1 MADGLAIECE
11 ERGRLYGSRGL
22 LGRRTETVALDGL
35 SMTIPRGAV
44 FGLLGPNGAGK
55 TTTVRI
61 LSTLLLPTSGS
72 ARVLGHDVE
81 REAGEVRK
89 HIGLALGGERGLYG
103 RLSGRDNLRY
113 FGALQH
119 MAGRDAG
126 RRIDEV
132 LELVGL
138 ADASATPVERYSRGM
153 RQRLQ
158 IGRALLARPEVIF
171 LDEPTIGLDPQGAQ
185 EFRSLV
191 PELAAA
197 GATVL
202 LTSHY
207 MLEVDQ
213 LCETICVI
221 NEGREVALDSP
232 AGIKRRFGRASVMEV
247 LLTALRG
254 GLAAELESL
263 PAVQRVEVTS
273 DGGTHR
279 AMIHHAPDADVGG
292 QVTRIVGAEN
302 VVHMTTREPTLEE
315 AYLELISR
323 EA

>member
-1 MADGLAIECE
+1 MESVAIECE
-11 ERGRLYGSRGL
+11 ELGRRYESRGL
-22 LGRRTETVALDGL
+22 LGRRSETVALDGL
-35 SMTIPRGAV
+35 SLQIPRGAV

-61 LSTLLLPTSGS
+61 LSTLLLPSWGS

-81 REAGEVRK
+81 REAKEVRK
-89 HIGLALGGERGLYG
+89 RIGLALGGERGLYG

-138 ADASATPVERYSRGM
+138 ADAGGTLVERYSRGM

-171 LDEPTIGLDPQGAQ
+171 LDEPTIGLDPQGAR
-185 EFRSLV
+185 EFRQLV
-191 PELAAA
+191 PDLAAS

-221 NEGREVALDSP
+221 NEGREVALGSP
-232 AGIKRRFGRASVMEV
+232 EEIKRRFGRASVIEV
-247 LLTALRG
+247 LMTEMRA
-254 GLAAELESL
+254 GLLEALESHA
-263 PAVQRVEVTS
+263 AVQRAEVTS

-279 AMIHHAPDADVGG
+279 AMIHHDPDADVGAD
-292 QVTRIVGAEN
+292 VTRIIGAASI
-302 VVHMTTREPTLEE
+302 VHMTTREPTLEE

-323 EA
+323 EG

>member
-1 MADGLAIECE
+1 MESVAIECE
-11 ERGRLYGSRGL
+11 ELGRRYESRGL
-22 LGRRTETVALDGL
+22 LGRRSETVALDGL
-35 SMTIPRGAV
+35 SLQIPRGAV

-61 LSTLLLPTSGS
+61 LSTLLLPSWGS

-81 REAGEVRK
+81 REAKEVRK
-89 HIGLALGGERGLYG
+89 RIGLALGGERGLYG

-138 ADASATPVERYSRGM
+138 ADAGGTLVERYSRGM

-171 LDEPTIGLDPQGAQ
+171 LDEPTIGLDPQGAR
-185 EFRSLV
+185 EFRQLV
-191 PELAAA
+191 PDLAAS

-221 NEGREVALDSP
+221 NEGREVALGSP
-232 AGIKRRFGRASVMEV
+232 EEIQAPIRPRLGDRGPHDRDAGRPARGLGVPRGGAARRGHKRRR
-247 LLTALRG
+247 
-254 GLAAELESL
+254 
-263 PAVQRVEVTS
+263 
-273 DGGTHR
+273 
-279 AMIHHAPDADVGG
+279 HAPSDDS
-292 QVTRIVGAEN
+292 
-302 VVHMTTREPTLEE
+302 TTTPMRMSAPT
-315 AYLELISR
+315 
-323 EA
+323 

>member
-1 MADGLAIECE
+1 MVDGPAIECVE
-11 ERGRLYGSRGL
+11 LGRVYESRGL
-22 LGRRTETVALDGL
+22 LGRRSETVALDGL
-35 SMTIPRGAV
+35 TLGIARGAV

-61 LSTLLLPTSGS
+61 LSTLLLPSSGS

-126 RRIDEV
+126 RRIDEI

-138 ADASATPVERYSRGM
+138 ADSGGTLVERYSRGM

-185 EFRSLV
+185 EFRALV

-213 LCETICVI
+213 LCETVCVI
-221 NEGREVALDSP
+221 NEGREVALGSP
-232 AGIKRRFGRASVMEV
+232 AEIKRRFGRASVIEA
-247 LLTALRG
+247 LLTELRE
-254 GLAAELESL
+254 GLVGTLESL

-279 AMIHHAPDADVGG
+279 AMVHHAPDADVGAH
-292 QVTRIVGAEN
+292 VTQIVGAAN
-302 VVHMTTREPTLEE
+302 IVHMTTREPTLEE

-323 EA
+323 ER

>member
-1 MADGLAIECE
+1 MAGNAVIECE
-11 ERGRLYGSRGL
+11 ELGRLYQSRGL

-35 SMTIPRGAV
+35 TMAIPRGAV

-81 REAGEVRK
+81 RAAGEVRK

-138 ADASATPVERYSRGM
+138 ADASGTPVERYSRGM

-232 AGIKRRFGRASVMEV
+232 AGIKRRFGRTSVMEV

-254 GLAAELESL
+254 GLAAELESVA
-263 PAVQRVEVTS
+263 AVQRVEVTS

-279 AMIHHAPDADVGG
+279 AMIHHAPDADVAG

-323 EA
+323 EG

>member
-1 MADGLAIECE
+1 MVDGLAIECE
-11 ERGRLYGSRGL
+11 ELGRLYQSRGL
-22 LGRRTETVALDGL
+22 WGRRTETVALDGL
-35 SMTIPRGAV
+35 TLAIPRGAI

-61 LSTLLLPTSGS
+61 LSTLLLPTSGT

-81 REAGEVRK
+81 HEAGEVRK

-126 RRIDEV
+126 QRIDEV

-138 ADASATPVERYSRGM
+138 QDASGTPVERYSRGM

-254 GLAAELESL
+254 GLAGEIESL
-263 PAVQRVEVTS
+263 AGVQRVEVAS

-279 AMIHHAPDADVGG
+279 AMIHHAPDADVGAR
-292 QVTRIVGAEN
+292 VTRIVGAEN

-323 EA
+323 EG

>member
-1 MADGLAIECE
+1 M
-11 ERGRLYGSRGL
+11 
-22 LGRRTETVALDGL
+22 
-35 SMTIPRGAV
+35 
-44 FGLLGPNGAGK
+44 
-55 TTTVRI
+55 
-61 LSTLLLPTSGS
+61 
-72 ARVLGHDVE
+72 
-81 REAGEVRK
+81 RK
-89 HIGLALGGERGLYG
+89 RIGLALGGERGLYG

-138 ADASATPVERYSRGM
+138 ADSGGTLVERYSRGM

-158 IGRALLARPEVIF
+158 IGRALLASPEVIF

-185 EFRSLV
+185 EFRGLV

-221 NEGREVALDSP
+221 NEGHEVALGSP
-232 AGIKRRFGRASVMEV
+232 AEIKRRFGRASVIEV
-247 LLTALRG
+247 LMTEMRTGLRE
-254 GLAAELESL
+254 ALESL
-263 PAVQRVEVTS
+263 PAVQRAEVTS

-279 AMIHHAPDADVGG
+279 AMIHHAPDADVGAD
-292 QVTRIVGAEN
+292 VTRTVGATRI
-302 VVHMTTREPTLEE
+302 VHMTTREPTLEE
-315 AYLELISR
+315 AYLELIRR
-323 EA
+323 EG